1 MILTEVIIDSR
12 LPARFPGHDTPGTS
26 GFGPLPVFRALSDGV
41 NWGALQDTDRGIVMV
56 QTINQRV
63 AAKIAGDFVVFL
75 IGARLN
81 RRWKFLS
88 FIPIARAMRRM
99 VDELE
104 ANRDHGMLH
113 VEMWS
118 GRTTVMVQ
126 YWRSFEHLHAYARMR
141 DAQHLPAWADFNRR
155 IGSNGDFGIWH
166 ETFMVKAG
174 QYEAVYNN
182 MPEFGLAKAGEWV
195 PAAGKQNTAKGRL
208 QLSDGSDEPVYEEDP
223 S

>member
-1 MILTEVIIDSR
+1 
-12 LPARFPGHDTPGTS
+12 
-26 GFGPLPVFRALSDGV
+26 
-41 NWGALQDTDRGIVMV
+41 
-56 QTINQRV
+56 
-63 AAKIAGDFVVFL
+63 
-75 IGARLN
+75 
-81 RRWKFLS
+81 
-88 FIPIARAMRRM
+88 
-99 VDELE
+99 
-104 ANRDHGMLH
+104 MLH
-113 VEMWS
+113 VEMWG

-141 DAQHLPAWADFNRR
+141 VAQHLPAWADFNRR

-182 MPEFGLAKAGEWV
+182 MPEFGLAKAGGWV

-223 S
+223 SCPVILTKPETKPGALLTASEGRLENSLTREVVGRDLSASVEMTGWCVPDGGMVYPR

>member
-1 MILTEVIIDSR
+1 
-12 LPARFPGHDTPGTS
+12 
-26 GFGPLPVFRALSDGV
+26 
-41 NWGALQDTDRGIVMV
+41 MV
-56 QTINQRV
+56 QTLNPRV
-63 AAKIAGDFVVFL
+63 AAKIQGDFVVFL

-81 RRWKFLS
+81 RWWKFLS

-99 VDELE
+99 LGELE

-113 VEMWS
+113 VEIWNV
-118 GRTTVMVQ
+118 RTTVMVQ
-126 YWRSFEHLHAYARMR
+126 YWRSFEHLHIYARMR

-182 MPEFGLAKAGEWV
+182 MPEFGLAKASEWV

-208 QLSDGSDEPVYEEDP
+208 QLSDGSDEPVYEEYP